1 MPISGTAADNHP
13 IRVSAVALKCCAAG
27 PAFAAEAENILESF
41 RQKAHLEPMS
51 VWLLAFFLMSGALSF
66 AAGILLPLLVLE
78 KLYFFSET
86 PSLLQIVAG
95 LWQNDDVL
103 LAVLVA
109 AFSLVF
115 PLAKLFV
122 LFLEAIGQFSRNGQ
136 ASRAFRHMSMVGRWS
151 MMDVLLVAIVIF
163 AAKTSGFATAT
174 TQPGL
179 WFYAYAALA
188 SAVSAALIRNSA
200 QPVTT

>member
-1 MPISGTAADNHP
+1 M
-13 IRVSAVALKCCAAG
+13 
-27 PAFAAEAENILESF
+27 F
-41 RQKAHLEPMS
+41 

-86 PSLLQIVAG
+86 PSLIQIIGG
-95 LWQNDDVL
+95 LWQNNDMFLAL
-103 LAVLVA
+103 LVG
-109 AFSLVF
+109 AFSLIF
-115 PLAKLFV
+115 PVAKLFV
-122 LFLEAIGQFSRNGQ
+122 LFLEAIGQFSRNGH
-136 ASRAFRHMSMVGRWS
+136 ASTAFRHMSMIGRWS

-179 WFYAYAALA
+179 WFYAYAVLA
-188 SAVSAALIRNSA
+188 SAASAALIRKSA
-200 QPVTT
+200 QPVSP